1 MIVLTVCV
9 FMGQILSGAMGVD
22 IDKTTWE
29 TPAMRTRVK
38 EIDLHEAHTFK
49 IIMKKNGVR
58 LTITP
63 ALIQAGREAAAIS
76 HECARAKSLLGLGG
90 VQVRTTYECP
100 FAMASCNGR
109 SLACARCKSLF
120 ENGDMPRPAERKTPA
135 QHRCPFD
142 IDSCKSQRTACVDC
156 KRARNAACNSKRH

>member
-49 IIMKKNGVR
+49 IIMRKNGVR
-58 LTITP
+58 QTLTP
-63 ALIQAGREAAAIS
+63 ALLQAGRNAAAIAT
-76 HECARAKSLLGLGG
+76 EQKRAKALLGLGG
-90 VQVRTTYECP
+90 RQVKHTYECP
-100 FAMASCNGR
+100 FAMVSCNGR
-109 SLACARCKSLF
+109 AQACARCESLF

-135 QHRCPFD
+135 REKKRRALIRAAD
-142 IDSCKSQRTACVDC
+142 GTAEGAA
-156 KRARNAACNSKRH
+156 AREGNT

>member
-22 IDKTTWE
+22 IDETTWE

-49 IIMKKNGVR
+49 VIVRKNGVR

-63 ALIQAGREAAAIS
+63 ALMQAMKRAQEAWMEQSRQA
-76 HECARAKSLLGLGG
+76 SLLGLGG
-90 VQVRTTYECP
+90 KQISSNYTCP
-100 FAMASCNGR
+100 FRMASCNGKTQ
-109 SLACARCKSLF
+109 ACARCQPLLGEWVKKSKW
-120 ENGDMPRPAERKTPA
+120 PT
-135 QHRCPFD
+135 CPFGTA
-142 IDSCKSQRTACVDC
+142 SCTHESRACFKC
-156 KRARNAACNSKRH
+156 RQL